1 MQHARLHIAAPPG
14 TPAADRPVAMGMAPP
29 MWLCGCGASL
39 APVHTSAD
47 YLRLC
52 RAGRRDCNAQARA
65 HKSRPAA
72 TRANPASASTGLQPP
87 SAQRNPNGER
97 TADAMYVCTSPLGEV
112 TPINIPVQFAV
123 ALPANGTN

>member
-1 MQHARLHIAAPPG
+1 
-14 TPAADRPVAMGMAPP
+14 MGMAP
-29 MWLCGCGASL
+29 AVFL
-39 APVHTSAD
+39 AAVARIP
-47 YLRLC
+47 RLYTPARTAC
-52 RAGRRDCNAQARA
+52 VCAVRAGVNAQPARA
-65 HKSRPAA
+65 HKLRPTA

-97 TADAMYVCTSPLGEV
+97 TADAMYVCTPPLGEV